1 MDSLLRYA
9 YVEEP
14 CNSCGGHFT
23 TTLLDALMEHR
34 LHKEWNPPR
43 PCSVCAGENSAFS
56 ARLSRELLEQLDSA
70 WQAVRDEAKLPATT
84 CDWASTRRHAKRA
97 GASSRG

>member
-23 TTLLDALMEHR
+23 TTLLDALTEHR

-70 WQAVRDEAKLPATT
+70 WQAVRDEAKA
-84 CDWASTRRHAKRA
+84 ASYDLRLGVHPEAREESRRI
-97 GASSRG
+97 